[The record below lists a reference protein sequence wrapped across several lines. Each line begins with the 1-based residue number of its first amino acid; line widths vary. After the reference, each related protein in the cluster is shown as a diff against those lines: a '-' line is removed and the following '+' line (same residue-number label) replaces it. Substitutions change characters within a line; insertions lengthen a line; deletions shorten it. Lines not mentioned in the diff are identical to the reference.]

1 MSAASFVYT
10 NSGQVILTEWTKLY
24 TQIVDIRNSM
34 VFTEGE
40 DLDRLLQK
48 QAYLGRIIVRIEEEA
63 KVPQELRT

>member
-48 QAYLGRIIVRIEEEA
+48 QAYLGRIIARIEEEA

>member
-48 QAYLGRIIVRIEEEA
+48 QVYLGRIIARIEEEA
-63 KVPQELRT
+63 KVPKELRT